1 MELLS
6 ASAFRLGVL
15 NKLSSLSLALLD
27 WGKFSFSWEVVDITR
42 GEVFA
47 VPFCVG
53 VMPAASAVL
62 LTLVDPGRRAGLLEL
77 PPIS

>member
-1 MELLS
+1 M
-6 ASAFRLGVL
+6 
-15 NKLSSLSLALLD
+15 
-27 WGKFSFSWEVVDITR
+27 DITR